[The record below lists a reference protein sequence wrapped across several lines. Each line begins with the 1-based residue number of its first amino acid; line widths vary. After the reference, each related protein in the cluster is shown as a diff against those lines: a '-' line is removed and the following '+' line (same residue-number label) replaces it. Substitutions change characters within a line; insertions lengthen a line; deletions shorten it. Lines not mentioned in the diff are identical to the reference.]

1 MGLHSPLH
9 PDLFIPVTMRACTHA
24 YDKYITFTRIHTYIY
39 MYIFFRIVSS
49 WIRERK
55 KRGERREK
63 GKENGKM
70 GDQRWE
76 IFLKGSLPGRFL
88 FNPSSTRS
96 FAFVNSSFITV
107 NERLSLFKAWRYPRW
122 LKCIARIFARIET
135 AGMEKIKSLCRY
147 CATCSWYFSFYCRCY
162 AEFWNT
168 FRENLSIAR
177 EEFFFFI
184 SFEIAN
190 NLVPSLLSMISLIS
204 SINTN

>member
-1 MGLHSPLH
+1 MINILRLRP
-9 PDLFIPVTMRACTHA
+9 
-24 YDKYITFTRIHTYIY
+24 YICIY

-49 WIRERK
+49 WVRERK

-135 AGMEKIKSLCRY
+135 AGMKKIKSLCRY

-177 EEFFFFI
+177 EEFFFFL
-184 SFEIAN
+184 F
-190 NLVPSLLSMISLIS
+190 LLKSRTTWFLRFRRWFH
-204 SINTN
+204 

>member
-1 MGLHSPLH
+1 MINILRL
-9 PDLFIPVTMRACTHA
+9 RA
-24 YDKYITFTRIHTYIY
+24 YIRIYICIY
-39 MYIFFRIVSS
+39 FFESS
-49 WIRERK
+49 VPESEKGK
-55 KRGERREK
+55 KGEERREK

-107 NERLSLFKAWRYPRW
+107 NERLSLFKAWCYPRW

-135 AGMEKIKSLCRY
+135 AGMKKIKSLCRY

-162 AEFWNT
+162 AEF
-168 FRENLSIAR
+168 
-177 EEFFFFI
+177 
-184 SFEIAN
+184 
-190 NLVPSLLSMISLIS
+190 
-204 SINTN
+204 

>member
-1 MGLHSPLH
+1 MEMRNRTKEHVVENHAFSNGPAFASPPRSVHSCSLQCVRVH
-9 PDLFIPVTMRACTHA
+9 THMINILRLRA
-24 YDKYITFTRIHTYIY
+24 YIRIYICIY
-39 MYIFFRIVSS
+39 FFESS
-49 WIRERK
+49 VPEYEKGK
-55 KRGERREK
+55 KGGERREK

-135 AGMEKIKSLCRY
+135 AGMKKIKSLCRY

-162 AEFWNT
+162 AEF
-168 FRENLSIAR
+168 
-177 EEFFFFI
+177 
-184 SFEIAN
+184 
-190 NLVPSLLSMISLIS
+190 
-204 SINTN
+204 

>member
-1 MGLHSPLH
+1 
-9 PDLFIPVTMRACTHA
+9 
-24 YDKYITFTRIHTYIY
+24 
-39 MYIFFRIVSS
+39 
-49 WIRERK
+49 
-55 KRGERREK
+55 
-63 GKENGKM
+63 M

-135 AGMEKIKSLCRY
+135 VWKKSKVCVDIVLRVAGISHFTVAATLNFEIRFVKIYLSREK
-147 CATCSWYFSFYCRCY
+147 
-162 AEFWNT
+162 N
-168 FRENLSIAR
+168 
-177 EEFFFFI
+177 FFFFI
-184 SFEIAN
+184 SFEISN
-190 NLVPSLLSMISLIS
+190 NLVPSLSSMISLIS